1 MLKGFPKVQGLLFLI
16 RTFIIDINDL
26 EKEQRN
32 SILKSIEGMN
42 ADELVY
48 KGLSEKTKYN
58 NVVSL
63 LDN

>member
-1 MLKGFPKVQGLLFLI
+1 MI

-58 NVVSL
+58 NIVSL